1 MHSPSGFKGPLHGG
15 SRSGSPSSQPG
26 APSPPGSRPDSPIQ
40 PPPPT
45 PADPG
50 SESDNEDDLGPGDH
64 RPDAEEQLP
73 FSRIEDV
80 KLSQEFIELLKSANL
95 DDSGLGPD
103 DLEDLRKPSAIPLEV
118 LQNPDFRLSI
128 RLFLSSL
135 KSSEA
140 TYTENVAAIKER
152 FPECTGILSL
162 DQVKRRLKQLTG
174 VVPVMH
180 DMCVN
185 TCIAFTG
192 PFSELDTCNHCSQ
205 PRYDSKGAP
214 RRRFSTLPIGPQ
226 LQAQWA
232 SPKGAQNMRYQYW
245 LAGDF
250 DAWLKKAKQR
260 LVPDDHLDLRLDLYP
275 MAEYPL
281 DSRFL
286 EDNDGIPLDSKERNQ
301 VYGAARS
308 IWRAFAQSGSFPPP
322 YQDVNHDYLKQFQDQ
337 LESQFSFLRLC
348 VNHYKVEY
356 IWKRIHNSFQR
367 NFKTK
372 IGGATVKDEPPNETE
387 AGKTADIKGKRPL
400 QQATPAP
407 PSKRPCVGTSEA
419 GSSKSHAGRVSLEL
433 VGGDSDDAS
442 SLIPSPPSRVSVP
455 KIVNPL
461 SSILVSVAI
470 PPRVEAVQP
479 AATDGESPKNSQRA
493 ESPPTNSNLSVAT
506 STSGTNAAAAPTPDH
521 ISGSSHAA
529 NEASISSSHDDTG
542 LSAKPEKFRV
552 VPPNPCPR
560 QIKTKKVSKA
570 SEKALE
576 QPACSTALALC
587 QRDWLASNPGGTKG
601 AFEVYRGGLTQAGF
615 KVFQDEAA
623 RLKRA
628 AKGKERAAS

>member
-1 MHSPSGFKGPLHGG
+1 MPQSSYRGYPTQRPIGSFKLTARAVFPS
-15 SRSGSPSSQPG
+15 
-26 APSPPGSRPDSPIQ
+26 
-40 PPPPT
+40 T
-45 PADPG
+45 
-50 SESDNEDDLGPGDH
+50 
-64 RPDAEEQLP
+64 
-73 FSRIEDV
+73 
-80 KLSQEFIELLKSANL
+80 AN
-95 DDSGLGPD
+95 P
-103 DLEDLRKPSAIPLEV
+103 
-118 LQNPDFRLSI
+118 
-128 RLFLSSL
+128 
-135 KSSEA
+135 
-140 TYTENVAAIKER
+140 
-152 FPECTGILSL
+152 
-162 DQVKRRLKQLTG
+162 LTG
-174 VVPVMH
+174 PT
-180 DMCVN
+180 D
-185 TCIAFTG
+185 
-192 PFSELDTCNHCSQ
+192 
-205 PRYDSKGAP
+205 
-214 RRRFSTLPIGPQ
+214 LPT
-226 LQAQWA
+226 LQAKFPQI
-232 SPKGAQNMRYQYW
+232 KYW

-286 EDNDGIPLDSKERNQ
+286 KDNDGIPLDSKERNQ

-308 IWRAFAQSGSFPPP
+308 IWRAFAQSGYFPPP

-337 LESQFSFLRLC
+337 LESQFSFLQLC
-348 VNHYKVEY
+348 VNHYKVDY
-356 IWKRIHNSFQR
+356 IWKRIHASFQR

-372 IGGATVKDEPPNETE
+372 IGGVTVKDEPPNETE

-442 SLIPSPPSRVSVP
+442 SLIPSPLSRVSVP

-470 PPRVEAVQP
+470 PPRVEAVVQP

-521 ISGSSHAA
+521 ISRSSHAA

-542 LSAKPEKFRV
+542 LSAKPEKLRV
-552 VPPNPCPR
+552 VPPNPRLR
-560 QIKTKKVSKA
+560 QIKTKKVLKA

-587 QRDWLASNPGGTKG
+587 QRDWLTSNSGGTKG